1 MDIFKEDMDELG
13 VTGPMETGKFSTST
27 LTRDVKTFHPSSD
40 AEAGNKDEKNN
51 QMFTVSCILWIPGKA
66 DQFLIA

>member
-1 MDIFKEDMDELG
+1 MDELG

-51 QMFTVSCILWIPGKA
+51 Q
-66 DQFLIA
+66 Q